1 LQQICSNLRVEARFL
16 RWKKIIHKKL
26 VIGYI
31 LNNEILEAFP
41 LMPRMRQGTNI
52 LQHLKVVANAMSEN
66 NKKEKTT
73 VTNI

>member
-1 LQQICSNLRVEARFL
+1 
-16 RWKKIIHKKL
+16 

-31 LNNEILEAFP
+31 LNNEVLEAFP
-41 LMPRMRQGTNI
+41 LMPRMRQGANI

>member
-1 LQQICSNLRVEARFL
+1 M
-16 RWKKIIHKKL
+16 
-26 VIGYI
+26 IGYI

-73 VTNI
+73 VTNIWANSIAWKPWSINWKFMRMNEKGI